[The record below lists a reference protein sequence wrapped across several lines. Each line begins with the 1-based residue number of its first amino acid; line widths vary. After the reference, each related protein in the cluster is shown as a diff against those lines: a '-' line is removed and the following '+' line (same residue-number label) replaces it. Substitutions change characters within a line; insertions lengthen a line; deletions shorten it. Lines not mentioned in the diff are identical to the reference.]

1 MARPLRMEYEGAFY
15 HVTARGNERRRIYY
29 GKADYEKFKTYL
41 EEAQEKYGYLLHCY
55 VLMTNHY
62 HLIIETPMG
71 NLSSV
76 MHYINGSYTNYINI
90 KKRRSGHL
98 FQGRYKAILIDR
110 DRYLLELSRYLH
122 LNPVRAKLVE
132 RPEDYPYSSYSAY
145 ISKEKNEI
153 VSPDLI
159 LGMVSKTKKDAIS
172 KYKDFVDRAIGGEL
186 EDPLKDVY
194 AGMMLGGTRFIK
206 EALNRLREG
215 DLDKKD
221 ISHRRALKAAY
232 RLEEIMDSLCVYFA
246 ISRDEL
252 LGNKNKRYR
261 DIAIYLLK
269 KHTGLT
275 NRQVGELLGNISYS
289 AVAKVYQ
296 RFSEKLEKD
305 KALEKKI
312 GEIMSNVKGRP
323 LYYSLH

>member
-1 MARPLRMEYEGAFY
+1 MARPLRIEYAGAFY

-41 EEAQEKYGYLLHCY
+41 EQAEEKYGYLLHCY

-62 HLIIETPMG
+62 HLVIETPMG

-98 FQGRYKAILIDR
+98 FQGRYKAILIDQ
-110 DRYLLELSRYLH
+110 DSYLLELSSYIH

-132 RPEDYPYSSYSAY
+132 RAEDYPYSSYSAY
-145 ISKEKNEI
+145 ISKGKNEI
-153 VSPDLI
+153 VYRDLI
-159 LGMVSKTKKDAIS
+159 LGMVSKTKKDAIYN
-172 KYKDFVDRAIGGEL
+172 YKNFVDRAIGAEL
-186 EDPLKDVY
+186 ENPLKNVY
-194 AGMMLGGTRFIK
+194 AGMILGGTRFIK
-206 EALNRLREG
+206 EALNRIKEK
-215 DLDKKD
+215 DLDREE
-221 ISHRRALKAAY
+221 ISGRRALKGAY
-232 RLEEIMDSLCVYFA
+232 RFEEIMDSICIYFD
-246 ISRDEL
+246 ISVDEL

-275 NRQVGELLGNISYS
+275 NRQAGEQLDNISYS
-289 AVAKVYQ
+289 AVAKVYR
-296 RFSEKLEKD
+296 RFSEKLKKD
-305 KALEKKI
+305 KALKKKI
-312 GEIMSNVKGRP
+312 GEIMSDIKG
-323 LYYSLH
+323 